1 MNKKTPV
8 TTSAGLPTVKQAPV
22 SSLMANDVM
31 QGSTGFESMG
41 ADDIA
46 IPFLLILQ
54 AFSPQ
59 VRGTTRI
66 KNAEEGDF
74 YNSVTQ
80 EILKGSIKVIPC
92 AYQKSW
98 VEWVSRDN
106 GGGFIRQHSSIDILD
121 KCTKNERNQDVLPSG
136 NHVVTTAYQ
145 YCLLV
150 KEDGSTE
157 RIVISFTSTQLKK
170 SRRWNSQMMSQQI
183 LINNKKVTPPM
194 FGFIYKI
201 DSEEESND
209 QGTWAGWSISSP
221 ELITDTDLYL
231 SAKKFHDDVTKGVV
245 KTAPPSDVVD
255 STPVTTANEGESE
268 HF

>member
-8 TTSAGLPTVKQAPV
+8 TTSAGLPAVKQAPV

-54 AFSPQ
+54 ALSPQ

-66 KNAEEGDF
+66 ENAKEGDF

-106 GGGFIRQHSSIDILD
+106 GGGFIRQHNSIDILD

-170 SRRWNSQMMSQQI
+170 SRRWNRQI
-183 LINNKKVTPPM
+183 LSRCAT
-194 FGFIYKI
+194 G
-201 DSEEESND
+201 
-209 QGTWAGWSISSP
+209 AGR
-221 ELITDTDLYL
+221 
-231 SAKKFHDDVTKGVV
+231 A
-245 KTAPPSDVVD
+245 
-255 STPVTTANEGESE
+255 
-268 HF
+268 